1 MAFLAP
7 WFLAGLAALALPVLL
22 HLRKN
27 RPKKKV
33 VFSSL
38 MFLDAT
44 PPVTRR
50 SSKLQDILL
59 LLLRCLGLALLV
71 IAFSRPFFRQKEK
84 AAASGGD
91 TVMNFLLID
100 TSASMRGQPLD
111 GALAQAEKL
120 IDSLPEDDWIAVAA
134 YAEKLQPLLAPA
146 ASKDVV
152 RGDRKSHARAMVDGI
167 KPGWHAAKP
176 EAAWTAAVAMAG
188 EVAEGVP
195 VRIHVFSD
203 FKKGGAHEGLRGG
216 DWPEGVSFVLH
227 RIEQPEGWTNA
238 GVQALAGGDHP
249 RARITNAEGSAKSDF
264 LLDWG
269 QGSAPQPVSVPP
281 GESAVMDAPE
291 GVAGQGVV
299 KLSGDGPA
307 FDNESAWA
315 PPVRPTARIR
325 YIGADAATDSA
336 GSLFFLTRAMQP
348 TATYNVEIGDTATPD
363 LTVASG
369 PLGDAQIASIRTV
382 LEAGGNV
389 LLTLADAAGS
399 SSLGR
404 LIDGGVSG
412 ADEAAVGNFA
422 LLGEI
427 DFGSSVF
434 EPFADP
440 RYSDFSGIRFWKH
453 RVLPESWIAKGAVL
467 ARFDSGE
474 PAWLRYEIGKGAL
487 HVLTTTWRPVDSQL
501 ALSTKFPPLLH
512 ALLSQSPALA
522 VRAARYTVSQPV
534 PLPEGVAEVVL
545 PDGTKV
551 PVEAGKAF
559 IPTVPGLHV
568 AAITGR
574 RSSSS
579 FETFA
584 VQIDPAETELTPMSD
599 ADLKSLGL
607 PLDATA
613 ASAGASTAGTG
624 VSDAEQ
630 ESRQRVGWWLLIAAA
645 AAFLIETLL
654 AARRSSGQTPTP
666 VSA

>member
-7 WFLAGLAALALPVLL
+7 WFLVGLAALALPVLL

-38 MFLDAT
+38 MFLEAT

-71 IAFSRPFFRQKEK
+71 IAFSRPFFRQNEK
-84 AAASGGD
+84 AAMAGGD
-91 TVMNFLLID
+91 GVMNFLLID
-100 TSASMRGQPLD
+100 ASASMRGQPLE
-111 GALAQAEKL
+111 GALAQAGKL
-120 IDSLPEDDWIAVAA
+120 IDGLPGDDWIAVAA

-152 RGDRKSHARAMVDGI
+152 RGDRKSHARAMVGDI
-167 KPGWHAAKP
+167 KPGWNAAKP
-176 EAAWTAAVAMAG
+176 EAVWTAAAAMAG
-188 EVAEGVP
+188 EVADGVP

-227 RIEQPEGWTNA
+227 RVDQPEGWTNA

-249 RARITNAEGSAKSDF
+249 RARISNAEGSAKSDF
-264 LLDWG
+264 ILDWG
-269 QGSAPQPVSVPP
+269 HGSAPQPISVPP

-291 GVAGQGVV
+291 GVKGGGTV
-299 KLSGDGPA
+299 KLSGDGPS
-307 FDNESAWA
+307 FDNDSAWA
-315 PPVRPTARIR
+315 PLIRPTARIR
-325 YIGADAATDSA
+325 YIGADAATDA
-336 GSLFFLTRAMQP
+336 TGSLFFLSRAMQP
-348 TATYNVEIGDTATPD
+348 TAAYEVEIAESAAPD
-363 LTVASG
+363 LTVASV
-369 PLGDAQIASIRTV
+369 PLDDAQVASIRAV

-404 LIDGGVSG
+404 LIDGSVSG

-434 EPFADP
+434 APFADP

-453 RVLPESWIAKGAVL
+453 RMLPEAWIAKGAVL

-474 PAWLRYEIGKGAL
+474 PAWLRYEVGKGAL
-487 HVLTTTWRPVDSQL
+487 HVLTTTWRPADSQL

-522 VRAARYTVSQPV
+522 VRAARYTVGQPV
-534 PLPEGVAEVVL
+534 PLPEGVAEVAL

-559 IPTVPGLHV
+559 IPTAPGLHV
-568 AAITGR
+568 AGK
-574 RSSSS
+574 
-579 FETFA
+579 ETFA

-607 PLDATA
+607 PFDAAA
-613 ASAGASTAGTG
+613 ASAGTSTAGTD
-624 VSDAEQ
+624 VSDAER

-654 AARRSSGQTPTP
+654 AARRSSGRTPTP
-666 VSA
+666 DPIPT